1 MRRYLGPVVAI
12 CWKDILLEARSK
24 DILVTVSI
32 FSLLVVVIFNFAVEP
47 NPRFI
52 ELVAPGVIWIAIMFG
67 GTLGIIKS
75 FTREKEQGNIHALML
90 APVGRDAVFFG
101 KMLANFLFML
111 IVEVIVFP
119 VSILLFNLSFNLFT
133 LVPAV
138 FFATLGIAIVGTVFS
153 AMAANTRV
161 SEVIMPLL
169 FFPAAVPLL
178 IAAVEISGMVIRGDQ
193 LSTTFPWLPFLVAYD
208 AIFIVVCPMAFKI
221 IVED

>member
-1 MRRYLGPVVAI
+1 MRHYLGPVIAI

-47 NPRFI
+47 NPRFV

-101 KMLANFLFML
+101 KMLANFLFMV

-119 VSILLFNLSFNLFT
+119 VS
-133 LVPAV
+133 
-138 FFATLGIAIVGTVFS
+138 
-153 AMAANTRV
+153 
-161 SEVIMPLL
+161 
-169 FFPAAVPLL
+169 
-178 IAAVEISGMVIRGDQ
+178 
-193 LSTTFPWLPFLVAYD
+193 TFPLSNGV
-208 AIFIVVCPMAFKI
+208 K
-221 IVED
+221 

>member
-1 MRRYLGPVVAI
+1 M
-12 CWKDILLEARSK
+12 
-24 DILVTVSI
+24 
-32 FSLLVVVIFNFAVEP
+32 
-47 NPRFI
+47 
-52 ELVAPGVIWIAIMFG
+52 
-67 GTLGIIKS
+67 
-75 FTREKEQGNIHALML
+75 
-90 APVGRDAVFFG
+90 
-101 KMLANFLFML
+101 
-111 IVEVIVFP
+111 
-119 VSILLFNLSFNLFT
+119 
-133 LVPAV
+133 
-138 FFATLGIAIVGTVFS
+138 GTVFS